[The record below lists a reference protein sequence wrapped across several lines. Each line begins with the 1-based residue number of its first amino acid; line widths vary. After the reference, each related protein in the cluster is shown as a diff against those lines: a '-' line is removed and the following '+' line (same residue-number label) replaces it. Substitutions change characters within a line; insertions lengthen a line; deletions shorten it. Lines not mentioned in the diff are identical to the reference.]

1 MVSFVRN
8 CGLLILTSSLSAA
21 LAAAT
26 FNVRDY
32 GARGDGAAKDTAAVQ
47 KAIDAAAERGGGTVW
62 VPAGRYLC
70 GTVHLKSNVTLHLD
84 NGSVILASTDNG
96 DFDPYETLPFKSV
109 SDNETTFFH
118 YGLLTADSVHNIA
131 ITGEGVVDGN
141 RQRRRGPKT
150 VSIKNCQYVTIRG
163 ITVRNSPNYSISFW
177 GSDYVDVDGVTILNG
192 YADGID
198 PDASRYVR
206 IANCYI
212 DCYDDAICP
221 KASPSMGMDQ
231 RRNVEHLV
239 VTNCVTRT
247 NCSNFKFGTESSW
260 DFKDVT
266 VSNLTMMPRD
276 KGRPPLSGVSLEAV
290 DGANINGVAISNIS
304 MMGVQTP
311 IFVRLGNRGRGM
323 NPPTPGSIENVSLN
337 NIIARGATMTSSVT
351 AIPGSMARRVALSNI
366 MITMDGGNQD
376 PKGLDVPENIAK
388 YPEGT
393 MFGTLPAFGFYARH
407 AEGIAL
413 SNVELRWDKEDLRPA
428 MIFDDVKDL
437 TIDGFRTATVAGA
450 SPVVWLNDVA
460 DAFLRGSRTASAKT
474 FVRVS
479 GAGSQRILL
488 AGNDLTRVE
497 RRVEILDAP
506 KSSVQEIGN
515 AVSAAS
521 SRAAKR
527 NSMGG
532 KKK

>member
-1 MVSFVRN
+1 M
-8 CGLLILTSSLSAA
+8 ISLARA
-21 LAAAT
+21 CRLPAFFFFLAVLPAAT
-26 FNVRDY
+26 LSVRDY
-32 GARGDGAAKDTAAVQ
+32 GAKGDGTAKDTAAVQ
-47 KAIDAAAERGGGTVW
+47 KAIDAAADQGGGTVW
-62 VPAGRYLC
+62 VPAGKYLC
-70 GTVHLKSNVTLHLD
+70 GTIHLKSNITLHLD

-96 DFDPYETLPFKSV
+96 DFDTYETLPFKSV

-118 YGLLTADSVHNIA
+118 YGLLVADNAHNIA
-131 ITGEGVVDGN
+131 ITGQGVVDGN
-141 RQRRRGPKT
+141 RPRRRGPKT

-163 ITVRNSPNYSISFW
+163 ITVQNSPNYSISFW
-177 GSDYVDVDGVTILNG
+177 GTDFIDIDGVTILNG

-206 IANCYI
+206 ISNCYI

-260 DFKDVT
+260 DLKDVT
-266 VSNLTMMPRD
+266 VSNITMLPRD

-290 DGANINGVAISNIS
+290 DGARINGVAISNIS
-304 MMGVQTP
+304 MAGVQTP

-323 NPPTPGSIENVSLN
+323 EPPTPGSVENVSFS
-337 NIIARGATMTSSVT
+337 NIVARGARMTSSVT
-351 AIPGSMARRVALSNI
+351 GIPGYMARRVALSNI
-366 MITMDGGNQD
+366 MITMEGGNQD

-413 SNVELRWDKEDLRPA
+413 SNVQLRWDIEDLRPA
-428 MIFDDVKDL
+428 MIVDDVKDL
-437 TIDGFRTATVAGA
+437 TIDGFRTDTVAGA
-450 SPVVWLNDVA
+450 SPVIWLNNVA
-460 DAFLRGSRTASAKT
+460 DAFIRGSRTAIAKT
-474 FVRVS
+474 FLRVS
-479 GAGSQRILL
+479 GPDSKQVLL
-488 AGNDLTRVE
+488 LGNDLTRVE
-497 RRVEILDAP
+497 RRVEITDAP
-506 KSSVQEIGN
+506 KSAVQETAN
-515 AVSAAS
+515 AVSAAPNQ
-521 SRAAKR
+521 AAK
-527 NSMGG
+527 
-532 KKK
+532 